1 MTAATD
7 RKAPD
12 TLFAALASVQAQL
25 PKIGKGQT
33 ADTGKYTYRYAD
45 LADVSQ
51 EILPLL
57 GASGLAFTCRPTILD
72 GQFVLTYS
80 LVHFSGERED
90 GIYPLPSS
98 GTPQQIGSAITY
110 ARRYCLCAVT
120 GVAPDS
126 DDDDGAAAEA
136 GHHQATSAGAE
147 LDEDGWPRGT
157 TARHNGDRQAAPPAG
172 EPLGDDPPWLDTA
185 IERAAA
191 FKSEKAGEKLW
202 QETVQKANAREIT
215 PDDVKRIR
223 ELIAAQVE
231 DIRITAMQNQLR
243 QLSES
248 DAWRAKVEE
257 LDGTEAARTALEE
270 LGRTVAAN
278 KIPETRAA
286 RIRRAIVA
294 RWPHAADTDPEVA
307 A

>member
-12 TLFAALASVQAQL
+12 TLFAALAAVQAQL

-33 ADTGKYTYRYAD
+33 ADTGKYIYKYAD

-51 EILPLL
+51 EILPRL
-57 GASGLAFTCRPTILD
+57 GAAGLAFTSRPTMLD
-72 GQFVLTYS
+72 GQFVLAYS

-136 GHHQATSAGAE
+136 GHHQADAAE
-147 LDEDGWPRGT
+147 LGEDGWPRGT
-157 TARHNGDRQAAPPAG
+157 VTRHNSDTPEQNGHRWADLAIEQAASFKSEAEGTKLWKEATARHLKGECTRDEQDHIQHLVEARIQDR
-172 EPLGDDPPWLDTA
+172 
-185 IERAAA
+185 R
-191 FKSEKAGEKLW
+191 
-202 QETVQKANAREIT
+202 REASG
-215 PDDVKRIR
+215 RI
-223 ELIAAQVE
+223 
-231 DIRITAMQNQLR
+231 LR
-243 QLSES
+243 QLSE
-248 DAWRAKVEE
+248 DDPWRAKVEE
-257 LDGTEAARTALEE
+257 LSDGDIGAARAALEE
-270 LGRTVAAN
+270 LAAVV
-278 KIPETRAA
+278 PDQVDMA
-286 RIRRAIVA
+286 RGNLISRAIIARFPKAAVNLEAVA
-294 RWPHAADTDPEVA
+294 
-307 A
+307 

>member
-136 GHHQATSAGAE
+136 GHHQAAATTAE

-157 TARHNGDRQAAPPAG
+157 VTRHNADTPNPPADDG
-172 EPLGDDPPWLDTA
+172 DPPWLDTA
-185 IERAAA
+185 IKLAET

-202 QETVQKANAREIT
+202 EETVEKARARKIT
-215 PDDVKRIR
+215 AEDVKNIR
-223 ELIAAQVE
+223 DKIAAHVE
-231 DIRITAMQNQLR
+231 DVRVNGMQNQLR

-248 DAWRAKVEE
+248 DPWRAKVEE
-257 LDGTEAARTALEE
+257 LDGTEAARVALEE
-270 LGRTVAAN
+270 LGRVVAAS
-278 KIPETRAA
+278 KIPETRAT

-294 RWPHAADTDPEVA
+294 RWPHATDTDPEVA

>member
-51 EILPLL
+51 EILPRL
-57 GASGLAFTCRPTILD
+57 GAAGLAFTSRPTILD
-72 GQFVLTYS
+72 GQFVLAYS

-136 GHHQATSAGAE
+136 GHHQADAAGTE
-147 LDEDGWPRGT
+147 IGEDGWPRGT
-157 TARHNGDRQAAPPAG
+157 TARHNADRQAAAVAG
-172 EPLGDDPPWLDTA
+172 EAADDPPWLDKA

-191 FKSEKAGEKLW
+191 FKSERAGETLW

-215 PDDVKRIR
+215 PEDVKRIR

-231 DIRITAMQNQLR
+231 DIRIKAMQNQLR
-243 QLSES
+243 QLAEG
-248 DAWRAKVEE
+248 DPWRAKVEE
-257 LDGTEAARTALEE
+257 LDGTDAARTALEE
-270 LGRTVAAN
+270 LGRTVAAS
-278 KIPETRAA
+278 KIPETRAG

-294 RWPHAADTDPEVA
+294 RWPHATDTDSEVA

>member
-57 GASGLAFTCRPTILD
+57 GASG
-72 GQFVLTYS
+72 
-80 LVHFSGERED
+80 
-90 GIYPLPSS
+90 
-98 GTPQQIGSAITY
+98 
-110 ARRYCLCAVT
+110 T

-136 GHHQATSAGAE
+136 GHHQAASAGAE

-157 TARHNGDRQAAPPAG
+157 TARHNGDKQAAPPAG

-202 QETVQKANAREIT
+202 QETVEKAHAREIT
-215 PDDVKRIR
+215 AEDVKQIR

-231 DIRITAMQNQLR
+231 DIRVNAMQNQLR

-248 DAWRAKVEE
+248 DPWRAKVEE
-257 LDGTEAARTALEE
+257 LDGNEAARTALEE
-270 LGRTVAAN
+270 LGRTVAAS

-294 RWPHAADTDPEVA
+294 RWPHATDTDPEVA

>member
-57 GASGLAFTCRPTILD
+57 GATGLAFTSRPTILD
-72 GQFVLTYS
+72 GQFVLAYS

-136 GHHQATSAGAE
+136 GHHQADAAGTE

-157 TARHNGDRQAAPPAG
+157 ITRHNADRPPAVAG
-172 EPLGDDPPWLDTA
+172 EPDGGPPWLDTA
-185 IERAAA
+185 IERASA
-191 FKSEKAGEKLW
+191 FKSERAGEKLW
-202 QETVQKANAREIT
+202 EETVEKARTREIT
-215 PDDVKRIR
+215 PEDGKRIR

-231 DIRITAMQNQLR
+231 DIRIKAMQNQLR
-243 QLSES
+243 QLAES
-248 DAWRAKVEE
+248 DPWRAKVEE

-270 LGRTVAAN
+270 LGRTVAAS
-278 KIPETRAA
+278 KIPETRAG

-294 RWPHAADTDPEVA
+294 RWPHATDTDTEVA